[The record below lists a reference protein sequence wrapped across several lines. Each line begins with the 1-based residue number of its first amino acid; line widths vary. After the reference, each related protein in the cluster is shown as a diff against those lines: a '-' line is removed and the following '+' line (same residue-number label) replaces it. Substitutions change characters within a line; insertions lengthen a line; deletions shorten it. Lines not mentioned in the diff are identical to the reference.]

1 MTEELT
7 MEPDAL
13 KAAMATL
20 EGGDRELA
28 FLGTVAVRKARH
40 GVDALGSWQI
50 VQIGAGMIFAV
61 AGGTVWSG
69 LLARPGLLFASG
81 LLINFFGAAMIALG
95 VAGLTHAVR
104 IDVAAP
110 IIETEEHMARLHRIK
125 LVSGWVLGA
134 SWWVLW
140 LPFMA
145 VAVRLLWGADM
156 LAPIGISAWL
166 ITTLVSGVVGWAG
179 MWGVRRWALQTGRTH
194 LSRQMDGMMT
204 GRSFREAHRRLREV
218 ARFAVDQ

>member
-1 MTEELT
+1 MTEEPT
-7 MEPDAL
+7 MDTDAL
-13 KAAMATL
+13 KAAMARL
-20 EGGDRELA
+20 ESGDRELA
-28 FLGTVAVRKARH
+28 FPGTVAMRKARH
-40 GVDALGSWQI
+40 GVDALGRWQI
-50 VQIGAGMIFAV
+50 VQIGAGIIFAV
-61 AGGTVWSG
+61 AGGTVWTG

-81 LLINFFGAAMIALG
+81 LLINLFGAAMIALG

-125 LVSGWVLGA
+125 LVSGWMLGA

-145 VAVRLLWGADM
+145 VVVRLLWGADM

-166 ITTLVSGVVGWAG
+166 LTTLASGVVGWAG
-179 MWGVRRWALQTGRTH
+179 MWGLRRWATRNGRTH
-194 LSRQMDGMMT
+194 LAVRMDDIMT
-204 GRSFREAHRRLREV
+204 GHTFREAHRRLKEV
-218 ARFAVDQ
+218 ARFAAG

>member
-1 MTEELT
+1 MTKGQ
-7 MEPDAL
+7 MMDIDAL
-13 KAAMATL
+13 KAAIVAL
-20 EGGDRELA
+20 DDRDGGIVLPSTTA
-28 FLGTVAVRKARH
+28 ARKARRS
-40 GVDALGSWQI
+40 VAAVAKWQTT
-50 VQIGAGMIFAV
+50 QAGAGVIIAL
-61 AGGTVWSG
+61 AGGLVWSD

-81 LLINFFGAAMIALG
+81 LLINLLGVAMIALG
-95 VAGLTHAVR
+95 VAGFTHAVR

-110 IIETEEHMARLHRIK
+110 IVENEGHMARLHRIK

-166 ITTLVSGVVGWAG
+166 ITTLASGIAGWAG
-179 MWGVRRWALQTGRTH
+179 MWGLRRWAFRNGRMH
-194 LSRQMDGMMT
+194 LATRTDNMMT
-204 GRSFREAHRRLREV
+204 GRSFREAHRRLNEV
-218 ARFAVDQ
+218 ARFAAG

>member
-7 MEPDAL
+7 MDTDAL
-13 KAAMATL
+13 KAAMAML

-28 FLGTVAVRKARH
+28 FPGTVAVRKARH
-40 GVDALGSWQI
+40 GVDALGRWQI
-50 VQIGAGMIFAV
+50 VQIGAGIIFAI

-95 VAGLTHAVR
+95 VAGLTHAIR

-110 IIETEEHMARLHRIK
+110 IIETEGHMARLHRIK
-125 LVSGWVLGA
+125 LVSGWMLGA

-145 VAVRLLWGADM
+145 VVVRLLWGADM

-166 ITTLVSGVVGWAG
+166 LTTVASGVVGWAG
-179 MWGVRRWALQTGRTH
+179 MWGLRRWAARNGRTH
-194 LSRQMDGMMT
+194 LTARMDDMMT
-204 GRSFREAHRRLREV
+204 GHSFREAHRRLKEV
-218 ARFAVDQ
+218 ARLAAD

>member
-7 MEPDAL
+7 MNTDTL
-13 KAAMATL
+13 KAAIAAL

-28 FLGTVAVRKARH
+28 FPGMVAARKARH
-40 GVDALGSWQI
+40 GVDALARWQ
-50 VQIGAGMIFAV
+50 VAQISIGIGIAI
-61 AGGTVWSG
+61 AGGMVWSN

-81 LLINFFGAAMIALG
+81 LLVNFSGAAMIALG

-110 IIETEEHMARLHRIK
+110 IIETEEHVARLYRIK
-125 LVSGWVLGA
+125 LASGWMLGA

-140 LPFMA
+140 LPFTA

-156 LAPIGISAWL
+156 LAPIGVSAWL
-166 ITTLVSGVVGWAG
+166 VTTMASGVAGWAG
-179 MWGVRRWALQTGRTH
+179 MWGVRRWARRTGRTH
-194 LSRQMDGMMT
+194 LAMQIDGMMT
-204 GRSFREAHRRLREV
+204 GRSFREAQRHLAEV
-218 ARFAVDQ
+218 ARFAAG

>member
-7 MEPDAL
+7 MDTDAL
-13 KAAMATL
+13 KAAMAAL
-20 EGGDRELA
+20 EDQDRELA
-28 FLGTVAVRKARH
+28 LPGKVAARKARH
-40 GVDALGSWQI
+40 GLVALARWQV
-50 VQIGAGMIFAV
+50 VQAGAGIIVAM
-61 AGGTVWSG
+61 AGGTVWSD

-81 LLINFFGAAMIALG
+81 LLVNFLGVAMIALG

-110 IIETEEHMARLHRIK
+110 LVETEEHMARLHRIK
-125 LVSGWVLGA
+125 LVSGWMLGA

-166 ITTLVSGVVGWAG
+166 IATLVSGLVGWVA
-179 MWGVRRWALQTGRTH
+179 MWGLRRWAFRNGRMLLAT
-194 LSRQMDGMMT
+194 RMDHMMT
-204 GRSFREAHRRLREV
+204 GGAFREAQRHLRAI
-218 ARFAVDQ
+218 ARFTAD

>member
-1 MTEELT
+1 MTKDLA
-7 MEPDAL
+7 MDIDAL
-13 KAAMATL
+13 KAAMAAL
-20 EGGDRELA
+20 ENQDGELA
-28 FLGTVAVRKARH
+28 LPSMVAARKARR
-40 GVDALGSWQI
+40 GVDVLTKWQI
-50 VQIGAGMIFAV
+50 VQTSAGIIIAL
-61 AGGTVWSG
+61 AGGMVWSH
-69 LLARPGLLFASG
+69 LLAQPGLLFASG
-81 LLINFFGAAMIALG
+81 LLVNLFGAAMIALG

-110 IIETEEHMARLHRIK
+110 IVEAEGHMARLHRIK

-179 MWGVRRWALQTGRTH
+179 MWGVHRWAFRSGRMH
-194 LSRQMDGMMT
+194 LATRMNDMMT
-204 GRSFREAHRRLREV
+204 GRSFREAHRRLNEV
-218 ARFAVDQ
+218 TCFAAD